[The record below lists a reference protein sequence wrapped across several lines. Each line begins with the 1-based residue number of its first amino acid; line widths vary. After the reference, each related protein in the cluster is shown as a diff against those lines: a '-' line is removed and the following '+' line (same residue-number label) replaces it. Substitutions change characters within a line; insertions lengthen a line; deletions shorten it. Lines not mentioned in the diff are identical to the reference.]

1 MLQTTADRIEIS
13 PHCSLTPRGA
23 WLFFGSLCVTSFSLA
38 GFVALQG
45 FWPVLP
51 FAGLEMLVLG
61 WALRVSMQRRHHRQ
75 TITVTGD
82 SVEVVEEQ
90 RRQAA
95 QRVVFPRHWAQVRI
109 RAGQSPLHPS
119 RLTIESHGRRCE
131 VGSFLNEQERSGLA
145 GRLKRLIGRVAES
158 PALPQGSTPPSFNE

>member
-1 MLQTTADRIEIS
+1 MLQTPSDRIEIS

-23 WLFFGSLCVTSFSLA
+23 WLFFGSLCLTSFSLA

-51 FAGLEMLVLG
+51 FAGLEMLLLG
-61 WALRVSMQRRHHRQ
+61 WALMVSMQRRHHRQ
-75 TITVTGD
+75 IITVTSD
-82 SVEVVEEQ
+82 SVEIEE
-90 RRQAA
+90 RLRQDAHC
-95 QRVVFPRHWAQVRI
+95 VVFPRHWAQVRI
-109 RAGQSPLHPS
+109 RAGHSPLHPS

-145 GRLKRLIGRVAES
+145 SRLKRLIGRVDES
-158 PALPQGSTPPSFNE
+158 PALPAPGSSAGPP